1 MSRSIDLLN
10 KAREQK
16 MGKYSMALDKDLPQ
30 THTQVSATHTPW
42 MIWSVLL
49 VILLSNFGLT
59 FKLFMTQRGHADE
72 NNSVIAKLNKV
83 EGLLTG
89 QASQISTFSDGVN
102 QRIESINSKFAQIDK
117 DNDARIVK
125 IEYLDK
131 AKSALSK
138 KVNLL
143 QAQLEIISNIN
154 NATTIK

>member
-1 MSRSIDLLN
+1 
-10 KAREQK
+10 
-16 MGKYSMALDKDLPQ
+16 MGKYSMVLSKDLPKTQ
-30 THTQVSATHTPW
+30 TQVSETHTPW

-89 QASQISTFSDGVN
+89 QASQINNFSDRVK
-102 QRIESINSKFAQIDK
+102 QKMESIDSKFAQIDQA
-117 DNDARIVK
+117 NDARMFK

-131 AKSALSK
+131 AKNALFK
-138 KVNLL
+138 KVSLL
-143 QAQLEIISNIN
+143 EAQLERVSNIN
-154 NATTIK
+154 SAIVTK

>member
-1 MSRSIDLLN
+1 
-10 KAREQK
+10 
-16 MGKYSMALDKDLPQ
+16 MGKYSMALSKDLPQ
-30 THTQVSATHTPW
+30 ITEKSVSEYPKIRTRVSETHTPW

-59 FKLFMTQRGHADE
+59 LKLFMAQRGHADE

-89 QASQISTFSDGVN
+89 QASQISTFSDGVSQKMQN
-102 QRIESINSKFAQIDK
+102 IDSKFTQIDQ

-131 AKSALSK
+131 AKNALFK

-143 QAQLEIISNIN
+143 EAQLQTISNIN
-154 NATTIK
+154 SATVTK